1 MSNATTYQITILSY
15 CIFNVMFFSYQA
27 LSSWLWSLGKIYC
40 HVGPELLRTSHLAE
54 III

>member
-27 LSSWLWSLGKIYC
+27 LSSWLWSLGKI
-40 HVGPELLRTSHLAE
+40 VLEDLLPRWP
-54 III
+54 